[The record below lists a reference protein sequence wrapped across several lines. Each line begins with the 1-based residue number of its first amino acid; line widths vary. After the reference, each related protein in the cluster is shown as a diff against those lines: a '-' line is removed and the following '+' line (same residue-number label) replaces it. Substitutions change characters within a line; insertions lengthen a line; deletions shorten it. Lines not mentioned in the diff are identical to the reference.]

1 MIAAS
6 VETEDKPGST
16 KLGERI
22 IVLCIM
28 FVSGLQT
35 LCVKV
40 FHLFAPTGA
49 LYVMI
54 SSFYFKC
61 LDDLMCHTAETLDAL
76 APFKK

>member
-6 VETEDKPGST
+6 VETEDKPDST
-16 KLGERI
+16 MLGERI
-22 IVLCIM
+22 I
-28 FVSGLQT
+28 VSGLQT

-40 FHLFAPTGA
+40 FHLFVPTGA

>member
-6 VETEDKPGST
+6 VETEDKPDST
-16 KLGERI
+16 KLGENI
-22 IVLCIM
+22 IVEIL
-28 FVSGLQT
+28 LRQT
-35 LCVKV
+35 

-54 SSFYFKC
+54 SSFDFKC